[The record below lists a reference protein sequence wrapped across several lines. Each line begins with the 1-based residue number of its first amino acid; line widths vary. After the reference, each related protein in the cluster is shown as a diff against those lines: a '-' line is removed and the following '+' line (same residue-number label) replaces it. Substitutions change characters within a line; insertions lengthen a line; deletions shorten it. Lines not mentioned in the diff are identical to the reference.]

1 MPRFVQLNGS
11 HAGTSFAAEEGAIL
25 GRDSNCE
32 LRLKDNSISR
42 RHARLIFLEGDWQLV
57 DMGSRNGLR
66 IDGKKVEKIL
76 LNGGEQIKIGK
87 LSLRFHLDSGEDWER
102 KEESRQASQS
112 GDGFTSILQ
121 QSNSPIGELQREPK
135 KTVAERRAERIAEF
149 QREPDGDWISGDL
162 LQRAAWV
169 RWLIYGLVTALAI
182 GACVGA
188 FMLAQA
194 LRG

>member
-11 HAGTSFAAEEGAIL
+11 RPGTSYAAEEGAIL
-25 GRDSNCE
+25 GRDQNCE

-42 RHARLIFLEGDWQLV
+42 RHARLIFLEGDWQLI

-66 IDGKKVEKIL
+66 LDGRKIEKIVL
-76 LNGGEQIKIGK
+76 RGGEQVNIGK

-102 KEESRQASQS
+102 KEESQQATNS
-112 GDGFTSILQ
+112 GDGLTSMLQ
-121 QSNSPIGELQREPK
+121 QSNSSVREAPIEPQ
-135 KTVAERRAERIAEF
+135 KTVAERRAERIAEI
-149 QREPDGDWISGDL
+149 QGEPDGDWISGDL
-162 LQRAAWV
+162 LQRAGWV
-169 RWLIYGLVTALAI
+169 RWLIYLLVTALAV

-194 LRG
+194 LRS